1 MIRRLAVTLVLGSAL
16 VAAAAA
22 DEPVDFGMVT
32 RIRDEGFGNSKVM
45 ETLFQ
50 LTDVIGAR
58 LTGSPSLKK
67 ANEWTRDQL
76 TAWGLQNAHLESWG
90 PFGRGWSFDSAELRM
105 LAPTEAPLVA
115 YPKAWTPGTEGPV
128 RAKAMKVKLETEA
141 DLEKIKRKV
150 AGMIMLVADPRELKG
165 PNTPLFTRFTNMELE
180 CVTQLQ
186 IPSRLRTMTP
196 VT

>member
-76 TAWGLQNAHLESWG
+76 TAWGVQDAHLESWG

-105 LAPTEAPLVA
+105 LAPTEADRKSV
-115 YPKAWTPGTEGPV
+115 
-128 RAKAMKVKLETEA
+128 VKGKS
-141 DLEKIKRKV
+141 D
-150 AGMIMLVADPRELKG
+150 D
-165 PNTPLFTRFTNMELE
+165 
-180 CVTQLQ
+180 
-186 IPSRLRTMTP
+186 
-196 VT
+196 